1 MAKGQIKQKQARIS
15 QKQFESLCAI
25 QCTQEEILAVL
36 DVADKTLNSWC
47 NATYGKNFY
56 EVFKEKREY
65 GKSSLRRSQWL
76 LAQKNPTLSIWLGK
90 QYLSQKEPETR
101 QEVAINNMETLAD
114 LLKID
119 KE

>member
-25 QCTQEEILAVL
+25 QCTQEEICSVL
-36 DVADKTLNSWC
+36 DVCFDTLDEWC
-47 NATYGKNFY
+47 QTTYGKHFSK
-56 EVFKEKREY
+56 VFAEKREY

-90 QYLSQKEPETR
+90 QYLNQTDKVETSLT
-101 QEVAINNMETLAD
+101 QD
-114 LLKID
+114 SKITIVNSLEKD
-119 KE
+119 DN